1 MPFFKELRRRSRAS
15 FRTDK
20 SSSAS
25 TNGTVPTTLST
36 STLNSIRGSA
46 TPPSSAQHA
55 PSLLSLQTPNST
67 SPALSRGSPANSQ
80 NRSSQLVHQK
90 VLLIFGQIGDPTQLR
105 LDGSL
110 TVSHHQDCF
119 PPTNWPVYE
128 SRFKALVYLTPGPNR
143 LRFDFIS
150 PKLSIN
156 TTSNPAHSSW
166 LIINMVPLTSAPP
179 LHLAIVL
186 ARDSLGTFDAVPERI
201 QREGNGLEIATRKF
215 RMAAHLWQAFTGEQM
230 YRNRF
235 GRRCFRFE
243 EEWQEGTLSYRDR
256 ENGQM
261 RNEAKIHIIRT
272 DKTLHEMRGIGLV
285 EPRDKAKQ
293 KDELFGIALHAVKKH
308 FKSIPGQKQYVSV
321 LLIDSHWDKQTETIT
336 GHAAFGGGAE
346 DIQLAIFGSHALQS
360 YPSSIE
366 EVIPAFSDC
375 TRTDTNYVANDCSGS
390 GSSWEAAIMSIG
402 AHLRETGHLFSSP
415 NQVSG
420 LMLPDY
426 VRLNRTFV
434 CREPYSTRTKSPG
447 LRLCLPKDECGWHR
461 LACLRF
467 RYHPCFRIPTDLPP
481 NLDGSVQAWPIGN
494 GSIMVTAPSGLAW
507 IELHTSE
514 EGCEAHIEYG
524 NGNGQQRETLLV
536 ESDLRNRLPEDS
548 RNKRLRL
555 CIYSAGQGLRTIE
568 DFSQFASKSSVLKLA
583 NGQLAFRGSKLGL
596 SELEGTEQQEVIL
609 ESSLQQTKLL
619 VQIKVYHGR
628 ALEGI
633 EFIYED
639 FTSQLFGKRGVK
651 ADESEFNL
659 DTRRGEILMG
669 FYVRADLWIDGV
681 EILTSLGRRSGVL
694 GNPTGGSG

>member
-1 MPFFKELRRRSRAS
+1 
-15 FRTDK
+15 
-20 SSSAS
+20 
-25 TNGTVPTTLST
+25 
-36 STLNSIRGSA
+36 
-46 TPPSSAQHA
+46 
-55 PSLLSLQTPNST
+55 
-67 SPALSRGSPANSQ
+67 
-80 NRSSQLVHQK
+80 
-90 VLLIFGQIGDPTQLR
+90 
-105 LDGSL
+105 
-110 TVSHHQDCF
+110 
-119 PPTNWPVYE
+119 
-128 SRFKALVYLTPGPNR
+128 
-143 LRFDFIS
+143 
-150 PKLSIN
+150 
-156 TTSNPAHSSW
+156 
-166 LIINMVPLTSAPP
+166 MVPLTSAPP

-186 ARDSLGTFDAVPERI
+186 AKDSLGTFDAVPERI
-201 QREGNGLEIATRKF
+201 QREGNGLEVAIRKF

-272 DKTLHEMRGIGLV
+272 DKTLHEMRGIGLAQ
-285 EPRDKAKQ
+285 PDDRAKQ
-293 KDELFGIALHAVKKH
+293 KDELFGIALHAVNQH
-308 FKSIPGQKQYVSV
+308 FKPIPGQKQYVSV

-336 GHAAFGGGAE
+336 GHAAFGGGTE

-360 YPSSIE
+360 YPSCIE

-375 TRTDTNYVANDCSGS
+375 TRTDTNHVANDCSGS

-402 AHLRETGHLFSSP
+402 AHLRETGHLFSYP
-415 NQVSG
+415 NQVPG
-420 LMLPDY
+420 AILLDH

-467 RYHPCFRIPTDLPP
+467 RYHPCFRLPTDPPP

-494 GSIMVTAPSGLAW
+494 GSVMVTAPSGLAW
-507 IELHTSE
+507 IELHTDE
-514 EGCEAHIEYG
+514 KGCEAHIEYG
-524 NGNGQQRETLLV
+524 NGQGQQRETLLM

-568 DFSQFASKSSVLKLA
+568 DFSQFASKASVLKLA

-596 SELEGTEQQEVIL
+596 SELEGSEQQEVIL
-609 ESSLQQTKLL
+609 ESSLRQTKLL
-619 VQIKVYHGR
+619 VQIKVYHSR

-639 FTSQLFGKRGVK
+639 FTSQLFGKRGIK

-659 DTRRGEILMG
+659 GEL
-669 FYVRADLWIDGV
+669 R
-681 EILTSLGRRSGVL
+681 
-694 GNPTGGSG
+694 N